1 MTNNDTDTVV
11 ISERIVFESII
22 AQATQC
28 KTKAPEYAKC
38 LRQFIKFYSLEDC
51 EDVGVFF
58 NASWKRFQRLKKLS
72 ALKFPML
79 SSLIRR
85 HHCQQNSKE
94 VVLHLLGLKQRQRGK
109 VLLTW
114 ELG

>member
-11 ISERIVFESII
+11 ISEHIVFESII

-51 EDVGVFF
+51 KDVGIFF
-58 NASWKRFQRLKKLS
+58 NASWKRFQRLKKLKVS
-72 ALKFPML
+72 HAVIHDQA
-79 SSLIRR
+79 SS
-85 HHCQQNSKE
+85 SKE
-94 VVLHLLGLKQRQRGK
+94 LVLHLLGLKQRQRGK